1 MPSIINLNHH
11 KFPTLSSLVEVFKYV
26 ENESENRMYTII
38 SDCDIECD
46 NPVSVDTAVNLSF
59 MSKLYYMFIVWNQI

>member
-1 MPSIINLNHH
+1 VPSIINLNHH

-46 NPVSVDTAVNLSF
+46 NPVSVDTAVILS
-59 MSKLYYMFIVWNQI
+59 L